1 MGPVV
6 MSKSMGGISILDEKP
21 HGGEASRG
29 PEYYERKSLVY
40 DFLLKAKCSQCGKC
54 YTTEYKIKSQLSIQ
68 SWMGYDEP
76 KGVTLQLLCGFCRHV
91 GNFRIKPN
99 PFLIATN
106 QPYYQPGDETK
117 YTDEE
122 MLGYWFRDFM
132 SAED

>member
-1 MGPVV
+1 
-6 MSKSMGGISILDEKP
+6 MGGISILDEKP
-21 HGGEASRG
+21 HGGEGSRG

-54 YTTEYKIKSQLSIQ
+54 YSTEYKIRDLSIQ

-76 KGVTLQLLCGFCRHV
+76 EGITLQLLCGFCRHV
-91 GNFRIKPN
+91 GTFRVKPN

-106 QPYYQPGDETK
+106 QPYYQPGDENN
-117 YTDEE
+117 YTDED

>member
-21 HGGEASRG
+21 HGGEGSRG

-54 YTTEYKIKSQLSIQ
+54 YSTEYKIRDLSIQ

-91 GNFRIKPN
+91 GTFRVKPN

>member
-1 MGPVV
+1 
-6 MSKSMGGISILDEKP
+6 MGGISILDEKP
-21 HGGEASRG
+21 NSTQDSRG
-29 PEYYERKSLVY
+29 PEYHERKSLVY

-54 YTTEYKIKSQLSIQ
+54 YTTEKKVQEQLSIQ

-91 GNFRIKPN
+91 GNLRIKSN
-99 PFLIATN
+99 PFLIASN